1 MTNQNDKG
9 PMLDDQLDEV
19 SGGLIAIIAIATYQ
33 PGGSRRRNNALEPIT
48 AFQHG

>member
-1 MTNQNDKG
+1 MTNQNDEE
-9 PMLDDQLDEV
+9 PMLDEELDEV

-33 PGGSRRRNNALEPIT
+33 PGGTRRRNNVLEPIT